1 MNDRENKEA
10 NVIDENRK
18 LKIKISEIDN
28 EKKNIE
34 QERNQLLN
42 ELLETRNSKTYKL
55 ARALTGIPRFF

>member
-28 EKKNIE
+28 EKKILS
-34 QERNQLLN
+34 RN
-42 ELLETRNSKTYKL
+42 ETNY
-55 ARALTGIPRFF
+55 

>member
-42 ELLETRNSKTYKL
+42 ELLETLN
-55 ARALTGIPRFF
+55 

>member
-42 ELLETRNSKTYKL
+42 DSKFKN
-55 ARALTGIPRFF
+55 I